1 LTSALNALLWSSIM
15 VFVILILF
23 AVWFAEG
30 TLIHCVTEN
39 LLTDNETMDLRD
51 KFGGVSRAILSLF
64 MAMSGGDDWGLIY
77 EPLRSLPWTYQAG
90 FLFFITFA
98 VIALMNVVTA
108 VFVESTMQRSRND
121 RELMTQNEIKNKK
134 EFLETMA
141 SVFNEL
147 DDDHDGSVNL
157 TELET
162 QLKIPRIGAYFSSLG
177 VEADQ
182 VHKLFYLLDA
192 DGSGN
197 VDSDEF
203 MYGCL
208 RLKGEAKSLD
218 MAILHREV
226 CGASATTKVIAQRV
240 QGLIEVVEELCNM
253 ADDYDDDE
261 ESDSGEDTVTAR
273 ISDYDKNDA
282 PGEMI
287 ERVRRSTLD
296 TSQLDEIG
304 PLQADASGPEEVSY

>member
-1 LTSALNALLWSSIM
+1 
-15 VFVILILF
+15 
-23 AVWFAEG
+23 
-30 TLIHCVTEN
+30 
-39 LLTDNETMDLRD
+39 
-51 KFGGVSRAILSLF
+51 
-64 MAMSGGDDWGLIY
+64 
-77 EPLRSLPWTYQAG
+77 
-90 FLFFITFA
+90 
-98 VIALMNVVTA
+98 
-108 VFVESTMQRSRND
+108 
-121 RELMTQNEIKNKK
+121 
-134 EFLETMA
+134 MA

-218 MAILHREV
+218 MAILHRELHD
-226 CGASATTKVIAQRV
+226 SFQITNLIAQRV
-240 QGLIEVVEELCNM
+240 
-253 ADDYDDDE
+253 
-261 ESDSGEDTVTAR
+261 DS
-273 ISDYDKNDA
+273 
-282 PGEMI
+282 
-287 ERVRRSTLD
+287 L
-296 TSQLDEIG
+296 
-304 PLQADASGPEEVSY
+304 